1 MNMTSLINILGWVLF
16 FLALV
21 ANFYEYSKKNDP
33 VVADKMKHVGTFAE
47 WAVSLQDTLDKTNH
61 DKLQDATEAVLK
73 QADQS
78 GIQLTN
84 DMARGAVEQAVAAR
98 KKPTKKPVSEV
109 YEDGSIVLRQPAKV
123 ENMTSGEVPAVTI
136 EKPSS
141 GPTDLLDSLE
151 VK

>member
-47 WAVSLQDTLDKTNH
+47 WAVSLEDTLDKTNH

-78 GIQLTN
+78 GIKLTN
-84 DMARGAVEQAVAAR
+84 DMARGAVEQAVADR
-98 KKPTKKPVSEV
+98 KKLVKQPVK
-109 YEDGSIVLRQPAKV
+109 A

-136 EKPSS
+136 KKPST
-141 GPTDLLDSLE
+141 GPTDLLDDLE
-151 VK
+151 VH